1 MLTRNTRLFGLSSLF
16 VALVTLTGAAH
27 AAREVLD
34 AEVNVA
40 LDDLYS
46 RSETAKD
53 LGQRAVG
60 ILVFPRVYKGG
71 FWLGGAF
78 GDGALRVQGQT
89 VQYYRTT
96 GLSFG
101 LLLGGQVQTQVVMF
115 MTPEALTSFRA
126 SENWQAGVD
135 GSIALINIG
144 AGKTVDTET
153 TKESI
158 VGFIF
163 GNKGLMYDLSFKGAK
178 YWKIQAE

>member
-1 MLTRNTRLFGLSSLF
+1 MHTPMTRPLGLTTLL
-16 VALVTLTGAAH
+16 VALLALAGPVH

-46 RSETAKD
+46 RSEVAKD

-96 GLSFG
+96 GVSFG
-101 LLLGGQVQTQVVMF
+101 LQLGGQVQTQVVMF
-115 MTPEALTSFRA
+115 MTPEALTSFRE

-144 AGKTVDTET
+144 AGKAVDTET
-153 TKESI
+153 TKEAI

-163 GNKGLMYDLSFKGAK
+163 ANKGLMYDLSFKGAK
-178 YWKIQAE
+178 YWKIAAE